1 MELTPEKRLN
11 LPPAAPQIPS
21 ELSRFLK
28 SDDWQKKLVPGSLG
42 GVGVAVTVSDDWFGS
57 VGVCLYMLIP
67 LVSMFL
73 LVLALDCKKGEL
85 SMTYATAPYPAARR
99 VKKVV
104 KRIFVVVNLPY
115 RSGRRELD
123 DTVIM

>member
-28 SDDWQKKLVPGSLG
+28 SNDWQKKLVPGSLG

-67 LVSMFL
+67 LVSMGFPL
-73 LVLALDCKKGEL
+73 IL
-85 SMTYATAPYPAARR
+85 PWAARHLN
-99 VKKVV
+99 
-104 KRIFVVVNLPY
+104 FA
-115 RSGRRELD
+115 
-123 DTVIM
+123 